1 MGPGLSFGIDM
12 GILYQGEEECGS
24 GHLNPGKEVRADF
37 SHEDWD
43 DKPEPVEWVS
53 PHARMARIHFN

>member
-24 GHLNPGKEVRADF
+24 GHLGEGALPDERAG
-37 SHEDWD
+37 
-43 DKPEPVEWVS
+43 PQPRQRS
-53 PHARMARIHFN
+53 PSGLLS